1 MTTLSLA
8 PYAWWPLG
16 VLSCYLL
23 LWLLKQVHSGAGAAW
38 IGWFYG
44 AGLFG
49 SGASWVYVSI
59 HTYGNAPTFLAV
71 ILTTLFCGGLALLS
85 ALSAWLFYRFLRQAG
100 LMSYLG
106 FASLWVIFEWLR
118 SWLLTGFPWLY
129 IGYAHIDTWLSGW
142 VPITGIFGI
151 SFLCAV
157 TGAAILGYQIERSRP
172 CLAALGLTLACWP
185 LGWYLS
191 TQTWVQQADAPPVS
205 VVMIQANISQELKWL
220 PEYYQPT
227 LDLYATMTEP
237 ELGADIIIWPEAAI
251 PNYFHRASGFLDPMS
266 QQAADTDSAL
276 LTGIPH
282 LSSDG
287 TGYHNSIVGL
297 GKASGRYHKQR
308 LVPFG
313 EYVPLESWLRGLI
326 AFFDLPMSHFSQG
339 PADQALLKVDT
350 MLVAPFIC
358 YEIVYPELVR
368 QQSAQADLLVTISN
382 DSWFGQSIGPLQH
395 LQMARMRALENGRYL
410 LRGTNNGVSAI
421 IDAKGAIIQQSPQFE
436 ATILRGEAFR
446 MSGQTP
452 FSRWGNWPT
461 LITCFLMLAIGHR
474 HHQRCADDS

>member
-1 MTTLSLA
+1 
-8 PYAWWPLG
+8 
-16 VLSCYLL
+16 
-23 LWLLKQVHSGAGAAW
+23 
-38 IGWFYG
+38 
-44 AGLFG
+44 
-49 SGASWVYVSI
+49 
-59 HTYGNAPTFLAV
+59 
-71 ILTTLFCGGLALLS
+71 
-85 ALSAWLFYRFLRQAG
+85 
-100 LMSYLG
+100 
-106 FASLWVIFEWLR
+106 
-118 SWLLTGFPWLY
+118 
-129 IGYAHIDTWLSGW
+129 
-142 VPITGIFGI
+142 
-151 SFLCAV
+151 
-157 TGAAILGYQIERSRP
+157 
-172 CLAALGLTLACWP
+172 
-185 LGWYLS
+185 LS